1 MNNKRL
7 LNYQFL
13 KDLVTS
19 HNIEPDDSELL
30 AETMNA
36 CYAFSRI
43 NFFDAYVRYDKFNSI
58 TLTIL
63 LDKKSCNFN
72 QSELIGVSY
81 EVSDSQPTATLCIS
95 DIIVNTSTKQ
105 TNYKVQGKAEIEYGT
120 HDLFFNLFKNLP
132 AEYWIIDRTEE
143 IITKKFNDFAKWM
156 VDEYSQGIEKW
167 MMNEY
172 SPKIQKWLE
181 LAAGRKLDHVIDD
194 GENDENDG
202 PECQSLKLI

>member
-30 AETMNA
+30 AKTMNA

-63 LDKKSCNFN
+63 LFKKSNGRDHGE
-72 QSELIGVSY
+72 QIGISY

-95 DIIVNTSTKQ
+95 YITVNTSTKQ
-105 TNYKVQGKAEIEYGT
+105 TSYKVQDKAKIEYGT

-132 AEYWIIDRTEE
+132 AEHWIIDRTEE
-143 IITKKFNDFAKWM
+143 IITKKFTDFAKWM
-156 VDEYSQGIEKW
+156 VDEYSQGIETW
-167 MMNEY
+167 IVDEF
-172 SPKIQKWLE
+172 SPIIQKWLE
-181 LAAGRKLDHVIDD
+181 LAAGRKLDYVIED
-194 GENDENDG
+194 GENDG
-202 PECQSLKLI
+202 PEDRLNFI